1 MKKLLDSHD
10 NYLKTEKNVK
20 KYLQELSDSQLKLY
34 FEAIEF
40 TPFPILLAQEY
51 TKRFKNKKIV
61 KS

>member
-40 TPFPILLAQEY
+40 TPFTTLLSQEY
-51 TKRFKNKKIV
+51 AKRFKSKNR
-61 KS
+61 